1 MSPSV
6 EGNKELN
13 MAEKTT
19 AEIRESI
26 INILKEIA
34 PDDEKKKVDVLK
46 DDVPFKEQLTM
57 DSMDVLDVVLELK
70 RLYKITIQDTE
81 HQQLNTMNSTIALVQ
96 AKLKEKEE

>member
-1 MSPSV
+1 
-6 EGNKELN
+6 

-46 DDVPFKEQLTM
+46 DDVPFKDQLTM
-57 DSMDVLDVVLELK
+57 DSMDVLDVVLELRK
-70 RLYKITIQDTE
+70 LYEITIQDTE
-81 HQQLNTMNSTIALVQ
+81 YQHLNTMNSTIALVQ

>member
-1 MSPSV
+1 
-6 EGNKELN
+6 